1 MVVVDEKE
9 RNTHTFSVR
18 MVLAILSEFKQFKL
32 YLSIKFVRGSWTNG
46 LLTIAGPK

>member
-18 MVLAILSEFKQFKL
+18 MVLASLSEFKKALPFHQ
-32 YLSIKFVRGSWTNG
+32 VRGSWTNG